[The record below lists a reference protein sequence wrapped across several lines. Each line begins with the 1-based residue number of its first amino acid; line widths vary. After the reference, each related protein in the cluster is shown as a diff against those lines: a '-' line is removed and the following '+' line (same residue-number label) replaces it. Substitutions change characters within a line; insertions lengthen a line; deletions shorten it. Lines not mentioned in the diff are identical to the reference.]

1 MTVLF
6 TFFNFLQHELV
17 PVPWRSSGYHYDCN
31 TFSNSFPTTTTAQLP
46 FNVLN
51 LRYDLTPIGN
61 ISVVATE
68 TGLTPP
74 TSIPVLMREIQSDLL
89 QVGTSKRP
97 TGAVPS
103 VATPSSGVSGVT
115 VSGGMAAVGIASGNS
130 HSIANVSAAVGVT
143 A

>member
-1 MTVLF
+1 M
-6 TFFNFLQHELV
+6 
-17 PVPWRSSGYHYDCN
+17 
-31 TFSNSFPTTTTAQLP
+31 
-46 FNVLN
+46 
-51 LRYDLTPIGN
+51 TPIGN

-97 TGAVPS
+97 AGAVPPA
-103 VATPSSGVSGVT
+103 ATPSSGVSGVA
-115 VSGGMAAVGIASGNS
+115 VGGGVAAVGIASSNS
-130 HSIANVSAAVGVT
+130 HSIASVNAAVGVS

>member
-1 MTVLF
+1 M
-6 TFFNFLQHELV
+6 
-17 PVPWRSSGYHYDCN
+17 PVPWRSSGYHFDCN
-31 TFSNSFPTTTTAQLP
+31 TFSNSFPTTTAQLP

-97 TGAVPS
+97 AGAVPPA
-103 VATPSSGVSGVT
+103 ATPSSGVA
-115 VSGGMAAVGIASGNS
+115 VSGGVAAGSIPANNS
-130 HSIANVSAAVGVT
+130 HSIASVSAAVGVT

>member
-1 MTVLF
+1 M
-6 TFFNFLQHELV
+6 
-17 PVPWRSSGYHYDCN
+17 
-31 TFSNSFPTTTTAQLP
+31 
-46 FNVLN
+46 
-51 LRYDLTPIGN
+51 TPIGN

-103 VATPSSGVSGVT
+103 VATPSSGVT
-115 VSGGMAAVGIASGNS
+115 VSGGVAAVGIASGNS